1 MMPNITRGGRMA
13 GLMVYLAGGGRAN
26 EHTDQ
31 HVIAGHDA
39 VMHAAS
45 FGPLT
50 TDSAL
55 DLANV
60 MERPSKVFGTEI
72 LTPSKLYDPDT
83 GEHVRTEMVD
93 GHVWHASLSIKAD
106 EGKLSDA
113 QWSKIANDF
122 VEGMGFVDPDG
133 AKSNRWV
140 AVRHGSS
147 KAGNDHIHIAVN
159 LVREDGTKANVWQD
173 YHRSQKLAY
182 ELEKKYGLDV
192 LQSREQGAGLSADKP
207 AEQRRA
213 ASSENGVTARDELR
227 RRLRSAVA
235 NSTDEA
241 SFIDAAKKNRVLV
254 RPRFAKDDTS
264 QVVGYS
270 AALPVDSAAS
280 ASANPIWYAPSK
292 LDRTLGLTRL
302 RASWGADDVT
312 PEALQS
318 WTTTQSELRE
328 RRAEVPKAIRREAIL
343 TVQLSRLEQHGE
355 QLHADTAPRVD
366 PAQLPEVA
374 AAVELSRLY
383 AQTSV
388 AMEAGKPGPIQDASD
403 IYARAAQQKGIPAQT
418 ASANLA
424 YQARLIQR
432 ATGRDSRTGWVAV
445 FRQLERVGKSVENA
459 YRARGDLAMAA
470 AMRDRSVA
478 ALSVAEKRW
487 TEIQAKTATAAAAS
501 PAPKQKPTQIPE
513 HLQARIDHSAPS
525 RDAGTEI
532 ER

>member
-31 HVIAGHDA
+31 HVIAGHDVVTQA
-39 VMHAAS
+39 VGSA
-45 FGPLT
+45 PLT
-50 TDSAL
+50 TDTAL

-60 MERPSKVFGTEI
+60 LEQPSRVFGTEI
-72 LTPSKLYDPDT
+72 LTPSKLYHPDT
-83 GEHVRTEMVD
+83 GEHVRTDMVD

-173 YHRSQKLAY
+173 YHRSQKLAH

-192 LQSREQGAGLSADKP
+192 LQSREKGAGLSADKP

-213 ASSENGVTARDELR
+213 VEGERTATMRDDLR
-227 RRLRSAVA
+227 RRLRAAVA
-235 NSTDEA
+235 SSTDEA
-241 SFIDAAKKNRVLV
+241 SFIQAAKNNRVLV
-254 RPRFAKDDTS
+254 RPRFEQGGTS
-264 QVVGYS
+264 KVVGYS
-270 AALPVDSAAS
+270 AALIPGDGKGEPKQ
-280 ASANPIWYAPSK
+280 PIWYAPSK

-302 RASWGADDVT
+302 RATWGTEAAT
-312 PEALQS
+312 PEALSGWVGMQ
-318 WTTTQSELRE
+318 TDLRE
-328 RRAEVPKAIRREAIL
+328 RSVDVTAKVKREQIL
-343 TVQLSRLEQHGE
+343 TAQMQRMIDREKQLTPDKENRLSLAHK
-355 QLHADTAPRVD
+355 
-366 PAQLPEVA
+366 PEI
-374 AAVELSRLY
+374 AAVVDLANVYSRVSMSL
-383 AQTSV
+383 
-388 AMEAGKPGPIQDASD
+388 EGGKPGPIQQASD
-403 IYARAAQQKGIPAQT
+403 EYARLAQQKGTPAPT
-418 ASANLA
+418 VAANLA
-424 YQARLIQR
+424 YQSRLMTR
-432 ATGRDSRTGWVAV
+432 GMGRDSRTGWIAV
-445 FRQLERVGKSVENA
+445 FRQMERLGNSIQNVH
-459 YRARGDLAMAA
+459 RAKGDLATAELL
-470 AMRDRSVA
+470 RGRSVA
-478 ALSVAEKRW
+478 AL
-487 TEIQAKTATAAAAS
+487 AAAQQHLTRIEAAQGRS
-501 PAPKQKPTQIPE
+501 APIAQQNV
-513 HLQARIDHSAPS
+513 QARVNRETSE